1 MIELVHA
8 SQASIC
14 VGLRR
19 EGNPDMLLVK
29 FVARRL
35 VYSVF
40 VLLGLS
46 IVIFLIARIMPGD
59 PARMAVGEKAPQ
71 WVVDRLREQMHL
83 NQSLPVQY
91 YYWLRD
97 ALRGDFGLSLV
108 TQRPVTSDVIEFF
121 PASLELVLCSGLL
134 ASFGGIG
141 LGVISARHKDTWIDN
156 VVRVFSYAGVVTP
169 SFVFAILFV
178 LLFGWVLHW
187 FPVIGR
193 LSDQTPAP
201 PMITGLVTI
210 DSLLAGR
217 LDAFVD
223 ALRHLVLP
231 ALSLAMGS
239 IAQESRITRSTMADN
254 LSKDYIASARALGV
268 PERIVMG
275 RFLLKPS
282 LIPTVS
288 ILGLDIASTFSIAFL
303 VELIFNWPGLAR
315 YGLTSML
322 HKDLNAISAVILVL
336 GVVFILVNIVVDVV
350 VAQLDPRIR
359 LNTTRSA

>member
-1 MIELVHA
+1 M
-8 SQASIC
+8 
-14 VGLRR
+14 LRF
-19 EGNPDMLLVK
+19 L
-29 FVARRL
+29 ARRS
-35 VYSVF
+35 VYSIF

-46 IVIFLIARIMPGD
+46 IVIFVIARIMPGD
-59 PARMAVGEKAPQ
+59 PARMAVGARAPQ

-91 YYWLRD
+91 VFWLRD

-108 TQRPVTSDVIEFF
+108 TQRSVTSDIIEFF
-121 PASLELVLCSGLL
+121 PASLELVIL
-134 ASFGGIG
+134 AGVMSAVGGIS
-141 LGVISARHKDTWIDN
+141 LGVLSARHKDTWIDN
-156 VVRVFSYAGVVTP
+156 VVRIFSYAGVVTP

-178 LLFGWVLHW
+178 LLFGWILRW
-187 FPVIGR
+187 FPIIGR
-193 LSDQTPAP
+193 LSENTPIP
-201 PMITGLVTI
+201 PLRTGLMTV

-217 LDAFVD
+217 PDAFLD
-223 ALRHLVLP
+223 ALRHLFLP
-231 ALSLAMGS
+231 ALALAMGS
-239 IAQESRITRSTMADN
+239 IAQEARITRSTMADN
-254 LSKDYIASARALGV
+254 LSKDYIAAARGLGV

-275 RFLLKPS
+275 RLLLKPS

-315 YGLTSML
+315 YGMSAML

-336 GVVFILVNIVVDVV
+336 GAVFVLVNIIVDII

-359 LNTTRSA
+359 LHAARST